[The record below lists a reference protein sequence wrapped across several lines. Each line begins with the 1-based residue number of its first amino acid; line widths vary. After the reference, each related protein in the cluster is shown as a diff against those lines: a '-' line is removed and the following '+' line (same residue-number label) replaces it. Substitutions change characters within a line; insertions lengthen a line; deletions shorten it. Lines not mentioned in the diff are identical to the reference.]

1 MAARRIPDPKVG
13 GSNPSSLTF
22 AYPKV
27 PVAKWIRRRFPEP
40 KIEGS
45 SPFRD
50 VTALCTHGLV
60 G

>member
-22 AYPKV
+22 AQPKV